1 MCRAAAEEGIFCHGF
16 RRWPESEFHDRWK
29 GQLGVSTHLSRS
41 QIEELAD
48 LWQFSEQ
55 LRRRDALICDA
66 QTACPGACR
75 GWNEFTDRDLEG
87 FCLELLGRRISIRAQ
102 TKQTDRIVQLTE
114 SKL

>member
-1 MCRAAAEEGIFCHGF
+1 MVPEALLLVVPRPVVAGEARRVFRDAVRA
-16 RRWPESEFHDRWK
+16 
-29 GQLGVSTHLSRS
+29 